1 MGSHSSLSS
10 DFITI
15 YYISENLTAL
25 VERLNLPNLHI
36 LGLDLLPSAWLQN
49 HSDPIELERSKAYL
63 GLEDFL

>member
-15 YYISENLTAL
+15 PSPRELHLQTYYISENLTAL

-36 LGLDLLPSAWLQN
+36 LGLDLLPSA
-49 HSDPIELERSKAYL
+49 
-63 GLEDFL
+63 